1 MEKKNGL
8 FKVYTDK
15 TKSALVDLGEGDAW
29 MPVQSNAQQ
38 YFKKV
43 DKNSECTFGVE
54 GDQLVYVKQQ
64 GSGQSQNQYNQSQPK
79 SYKQR
84 SQDDSNKYNMQMS
97 KLKNRINARTS
108 AIENATKIAIA
119 DENLDTQEKMHN
131 AVKTIREEFLQFI
144 EGEDTSSE
152 GENPSN

>member
-1 MEKKNGL
+1 METKNGL

-15 TKSALVDLGEGDAW
+15 TKSALIDLGEGESW

-43 DKNSECTFGVE
+43 DKNSECTFGIE
-54 GDQLVYVKQQ
+54 KDQLVYVKQQ
-64 GSGQSQNQYNQSQPK
+64 SGQNQNQQK

-84 SQDDSNKYNMQMS
+84 GQDDSNQYNMQMS

-108 AIENATKIAIA
+108 ALENATKIAVA
-119 DENLDTQEKMHN
+119 DENLDTYEKMHE
-131 AVKTIREEFLQFI
+131 AIKTMRDEFLQFI
-144 EGEDTSSE
+144 EGEDTSPE
-152 GENPSN
+152 GETSN